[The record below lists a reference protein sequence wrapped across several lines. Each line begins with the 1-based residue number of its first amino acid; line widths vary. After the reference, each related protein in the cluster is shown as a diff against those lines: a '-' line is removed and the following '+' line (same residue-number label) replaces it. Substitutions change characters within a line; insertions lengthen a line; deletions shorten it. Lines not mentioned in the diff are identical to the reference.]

1 MSTKWFFR
9 RGVGDGP
16 EGERAIIALMGGC
29 FYPADAIGL
38 GLDVEE
44 ATVESEKAGTF
55 RPPRCRKTLVPWKGD
70 KQLPCG
76 RLRVVTCVAK
86 TFSI

>member
-44 ATVESEKAGTF
+44 ATVESEKAVTF
-55 RPPRCRKTLVPWKGD
+55 E
-70 KQLPCG
+70 
-76 RLRVVTCVAK
+76 
-86 TFSI
+86 